1 MKTNKILYWTFTIL
15 ISLWML
21 LQGVLFTFMQDTIVP
36 VFEGLGFPLWLI
48 APLGVAKILAV
59 IAILSNK
66 SALLRQLAYVGLAAE
81 FIIAL
86 ISHLMVGDMQWPA
99 AAIALVLLGASY
111 FFGKRIGK

>member
-1 MKTNKILYWTFTIL
+1 
-15 ISLWML
+15 ML

-59 IAILSNK
+59 IVIAILSNK

-86 ISHLMVGDMQWPA
+86 ISHLMVGDRQWPA